1 MTTAYQYAIGVVLFA
16 SIGTFL
22 FVRQVLFATGYDS
35 CPPLTPLQGF
45 DTGIATTTISHA
57 SWKDYMGHPGTGLT
71 GAVVSVFIAGEAVGS
86 IFQFALG
93 DRLGRLGFLKFLC
106 VMVTIG
112 AAIQTGAV
120 NMGMFLAGR
129 AIAGVGIGGLVA
141 SVPLYLVE
149 ISAPSYR
156 GFIGSISGC
165 GMTFGIMVSNWVGF
179 ACAHAP
185 YGSLQWRLPLGLQIP
200 WGILLLIGLAT
211 FMPDSPRML
220 IRKGKID
227 AARREF
233 VKIRKDLT
241 TDAEVS
247 GEFRLMQGQ
256 IEYEM
261 AREIKSYKQVFAL
274 YRHRALVAISIQV
287 MTSLTG
293 VNVIQYYQSKS
304 PPFFRTLSV
313 LLITNDL
320 ATLYTNLGMGS
331 MTILALAGVYGT
343 VSFLCNC
350 ITTFWLIDQWGR
362 RKMLLTGMAG
372 VVLVEIY
379 TAEMQRGF
387 ATGTN
392 HVGQG
397 FAILGIFLFAVFYY
411 SFLGSTVWIY
421 PPEILP
427 LELRNKVVALATA
440 FHFIVNIGITEA
452 GPTAFK
458 NIAENYYYVF
468 VGCTIIFTVIGYFF
482 YPKTRKKT
490 LEEIAGAFGDQV
502 VTEVESKGAC
512 QVEVVEEV

>member
-1 MTTAYQYAIGVVLFA
+1 MTSSAYQYAIGVALFA

-22 FVRQVLFATGYDS
+22 F
-35 CPPLTPLQGF
+35 GF
-45 DTGIATTTISHA
+45 DTGIATTTISHQ
-57 SWKDYMGHPGTGLT
+57 SWKDYMGLPSTALT

-86 IFQFALG
+86 ITQFLIG
-93 DRLGRLGFLKFLC
+93 DRLGRLGFLQFLC
-106 VMVTIG
+106 VTVTIG

-120 NMGMFLAGR
+120 NIGMFLAGR
-129 AIAGVGIGGLVA
+129 AIAGVGIGGLVS

-200 WGILLLIGLAT
+200 WGILLFIGLTT

-220 IRKGKID
+220 IRAGKVE
-227 AARREF
+227 AARAEF
-233 VKIRKDLT
+233 IKIRKDLQSH
-241 TDAEVS
+241 EVLE
-247 GEFRLMQGQ
+247 EFQLMQGQ

-261 AREIKSYKQVFAL
+261 AREIRSWKEVFTL

-293 VNVIQYYQSKS
+293 VNVIQYYQ
-304 PPFFRTLSV
+304 TT
-313 LLITNDL
+313 I
-320 ATLYTNLGMGS
+320 YTNLGMGS

-350 ITTFWLIDQWGR
+350 VTTFWLIDQWGR

-372 VVLVEIY
+372 IVLVEIY

-392 HVGQG
+392 RVGQG

-421 PPEILP
+421 PPEIIP
-427 LELRNKVVALATA
+427 LELRNRVVAIATA
-440 FHFIVNIGITEA
+440 SHFIVNIGITEA

-458 NIAENYYYVF
+458 NIQENYYYVF
-468 VGCTIIFTVIGYFF
+468 VGCTIIFTIIGYFF
-482 YPKTRKKT
+482 YPETRRKT

-502 VTEVESKGAC
+502 VTQVEDKTGAVIGTG
-512 QVEVVEEV
+512 QVEVIEEV